1 MAVLALVLLAA
12 LGLAVALVVVF
23 VSMAVPVVVMAV
35 IMIMIMMVV
44 MVMIMTMPSM
54 RVSRMGIT
62 RSLAVGVVA
71 LTALLALCDEILHRG
86 IKDVYLS
93 GKLVANTF
101 VVSIDNFVRGHNV
114 LFAQLPAG
122 ADLVHS
128 IQLLGCCT
136 LGCHYTEGNN

>member
-1 MAVLALVLLAA
+1 MAVLALVFLAA
-12 LGLAVALVVVF
+12 LGLAVTLVVVF

-35 IMIMIMMVV
+35 IMIVIMMVV
-44 MVMIMTMPSM
+44 MVVIMTMPI

-71 LTALLALCDEILHRG
+71 LTALLALGDEILYCG
-86 IKDVYLS
+86 IKGVYLT

-101 VVSIDNFVRGHNV
+101 VVSIDNFVCGHNV

-128 IQLLGCCT
+128 IQLLGRCT
-136 LGCHYTEGNN
+136 LGCHCTEDSN

>member
-35 IMIMIMMVV
+35 IMIVIMMVV
-44 MVMIMTMPSM
+44 MVVIMTMPSM

-71 LTALLALCDEILHRG
+71 LTALLALGDEILYCG
-86 IKDVYLS
+86 IKGVYLT

-101 VVSIDNFVRGHNV
+101 VVSIDNFVCGHNV

-128 IQLLGCCT
+128 IQLLGRCT
-136 LGCHYTEGNN
+136 LGCHCTEDSN